1 MLTCFPM
8 LQREGITMSV
18 ARRTWRRGLRSTM
31 PGMCRIRQNSALGTS
46 TPLLPF
52 APKRRPSP
60 LRPIS
65 KPIRVEPSPRGTS
78 DSQSLRPVGLSA
90 SSIRKDCCDGLS
102 LSTRGPKGSHNHP
115 VSTISLVRS
124 STSQTG
130 VMTTFAY
137 RGEGRRE
144 GAARLRVH
152 LRQRGRLGRDPRLP
166 REVDNTHGKWR
177 RASRLL
183 LP

>member
-31 PGMCRIRQNSALGTS
+31 PGMCHIRQNSALGTS

-102 LSTRGPKGSHNHP
+102 LSTRGPKGS
-115 VSTISLVRS
+115 SIITLSLPSAS
-124 STSQTG
+124 S
-130 VMTTFAY
+130 A
-137 RGEGRRE
+137 
-144 GAARLRVH
+144 
-152 LRQRGRLGRDPRLP
+152 PRP
-166 REVDNTHGKWR
+166 RR
-177 RASRLL
+177 RASRRHS
-183 LP
+183 PTGVKGAKKARRGYAFIYGNADDWMG